1 VPKSFSLP
9 SDATPSSMVV
19 VVAVVRASE
28 YITEDSRCP
37 VVATAAAVALSGVVS
52 KMACD
57 GGGGGLG
64 LD

>member
-9 SDATPSSMVV
+9 SDATPSIMV
-19 VVAVVRASE
+19 VVAVVRASG
-28 YITEDSRCP
+28 YFTEDSRCP